1 MRDLG
6 YWMLAMFQN
15 RSGTC
20 YSTVMVGS
28 DRAYRARPVS
38 HRWRAAA
45 RGVTFVQHTCSSCAA
60 ASRRTAP
67 AVGESFGAPD
77 MMSALAALAHS
88 LRFALMMIHGVMTV
102 TLAIHSPTAK
112 IPRPAREGSIY
123 ILALCPLYALIWRPL
138 SLSSILWSSLI
149 VWQNLNVSVLLP

>member
-1 MRDLG
+1 MVETGVGDGSAMMRDLG

-67 AVGESFGAPD
+67 AVGESFGGHD
-77 MMSALAALAHS
+77 TIAAHAAHVTQQTAS
-88 LRFALMMIHGVMTV
+88 DDLQTV
-102 TLAIHSPTAK
+102 THHVGDSKKLKMPRITSRV
-112 IPRPAREGSIY
+112 IPQLFPI
-123 ILALCPLYALIWRPL
+123 
-138 SLSSILWSSLI
+138 SLHHAPQTHPSGVPKPRQASDG
-149 VWQNLNVSVLLP
+149 